1 MAARYP
7 PVPIGY
13 LTNIDDVLNARLDAD
28 ANDYL
33 QSIAEQMTA
42 FRQRHMNAGPVNS
55 HELHSVRNPKKG
67 QNWWQRLRGRST
79 KPGASGHLSH
89 TMTRQPQ
96 TSNNSQSRRT
106 NGHENIHPRRGELQY
121 IGNTNRNVAVRDHS
135 EHRARRAQQDD
146 DRLAMER
153 NLIFAGMERGS
164 ISELMKELE
173 DNEAASEPSIAV
185 SEPSSEPTMS
195 HYFTDPN
202 ASTLSAD
209 DYDDLL
215 LADIGLDSEIPE
227 LMITSPSSAG
237 APFSPDPSAR
247 SWQMEN
253 EVFASNNFLEPPQIE
268 HRRPERHHRRTHSA
282 PMTFPTGEHRLS
294 GRRASSI
301 SSQMLQAFADND
313 PHVRKAV
320 FKRITTSIKAKFMGA
335 KRKAQPWR
343 SQPLRRQQ
351 DLGIDRVAIRCVV
364 AC

>member
-1 MAARYP
+1 
-7 PVPIGY
+7 
-13 LTNIDDVLNARLDAD
+13 
-28 ANDYL
+28 
-33 QSIAEQMTA
+33 
-42 FRQRHMNAGPVNS
+42 
-55 HELHSVRNPKKG
+55 
-67 QNWWQRLRGRST
+67 
-79 KPGASGHLSH
+79 
-89 TMTRQPQ
+89 MTRQSQ
-96 TSNNSQSRRT
+96 ASNDWQSRHT

-121 IGNTNRNVAVRDHS
+121 IGNTNRSAAVRDHS

-146 DRLAMER
+146 YRLAMER
-153 NLIFAGMERGS
+153 NVIFAGMERGS

-173 DNEAASEPSIAV
+173 DNEAERESSIAASEPSLG
-185 SEPSSEPTMS
+185 PTTS
-195 HYFTDPN
+195 NDFTDMD

-215 LADIGLDSEIPE
+215 LADIGLDSEVPQ

-237 APFSPDPSAR
+237 CPFSPDPSAR
-247 SWQMEN
+247 SSELEN
-253 EVFASNNFLEPPQIE
+253 ELFESNNFLEPPQIE

-282 PMTFPTGEHRLS
+282 PMTFPAGEHRLA
-294 GRRASSI
+294 GRRTSSI

-320 FKRITTSIKAKFMGA
+320 FKRITTSIKAKIMGA